1 MGAFKRAQFIYF
13 IFGCR
18 LSLSVLL
25 AALVGIACT
34 PNNSPNANAPAK
46 KDDGVVQT
54 GQLPRNGLLEG
65 SNLKAT
71 TIESVVS
78 KVNAG
83 GVLVLGELHGNKTHY
98 LRQKAALSA
107 LAATGRCT
115 VSVGLEFLAWVH
127 QASVDEYFDGKLA
140 EADFLKAVEWGG
152 NPFSD
157 YRDQA
162 LFSRQTGGRL
172 IGLNAPRKLTGAI
185 SKRGVEG
192 LTAEEVALMPPGF
205 ELGRKEYRERFD
217 AIMGGHVPV
226 QALDRYF
233 AAQSTW
239 DETMAWQVASYL
251 GANPTH
257 CVAVIVGDFHV
268 NFGGG
273 LPDRLRAR
281 GIVNV
286 VTVSQVDTFSLT
298 EPELTAELG
307 PDPRYGDRADGIWL
321 SSTAPGHS
329 PAVETVKR
337 LQAFRFEKLDA
348 NGL

>member
-1 MGAFKRAQFIYF
+1 MFKRAQLAQLFF
-13 IFGCR
+13 SLGFR
-18 LSLSVLL
+18 LTLTAVF
-25 AALVGIACT
+25 ATFVGAACT
-34 PNNSPNANAPAK
+34 PSGSAPSQAPAK

-54 GQLPRNGLLEG
+54 GQLPRIGLLEG

-83 GVLVLGELHGNKTHY
+83 GVLILGELHGNATHY
-98 LRQKAALSA
+98 LRQKAALAA
-107 LAATGRCT
+107 LAGAGRCT
-115 VSVGLEFLAWVH
+115 VSVGLEFLSWVH
-127 QASVDEYFDGKLA
+127 QSFVDDYFDGKLA
-140 EADFLKAVEWGG
+140 EADFLKAAEWGG

-162 LFSRQTGGRL
+162 LFPKQTGGRL

-217 AIMGGHVPV
+217 SIMGGHVPA

-281 GIVNV
+281 GVGNV
-286 VTVSQVDTFSLT
+286 VTISQVDTFSLT

-307 PDPRYGDRADGIWL
+307 PDPNYGDRADGIWL
-321 SSTAPGHS
+321 SSTDPGPS
-329 PAVETVKR
+329 STAAKMKT
-337 LQAFRFEKLDA
+337 LQGLRFER
-348 NGL
+348 